1 MTPPMTNCV
10 QSGLVLKRDRV
21 LCHNEAGTQLTPDI
35 TILFEKL
42 AESLL
47 PELLPHSQV
56 SMHEI
61 FFQLLREEA
70 V

>member
-1 MTPPMTNCV
+1 MTPPMTNCA
-10 QSGLVLKRDRV
+10 QSSRVLERDRV

-35 TILFEKL
+35 TILFEEV

-61 FFQLLREEA
+61 FFQLLSKEA

>member
-1 MTPPMTNCV
+1 MTAPMTNCV
-10 QSGLVLKRDRV
+10 QSGVVLVRDRV
-21 LCHNEAGTQLTPDI
+21 CAIMKPQLTPDI

-47 PELLPHSQV
+47 PELLFHSQV

-61 FFQLLREEA
+61 FFQLLSKEK